1 MVANGTMDR
10 RRALALLGLKG
21 ESDAATLRAAFRQA
35 VKATHPD
42 RAGGDAARLRLVIEA
57 YGLLKAGRP
66 APVARPERPAPP
78 APPSVL
84 YLHLGPALAAAGGEV
99 IAPLPGDRRIRVAV
113 PAGLRDGDRVR
124 AGEVTL
130 TVKVVAEADLTL
142 RGDDLWLT
150 ATLPGDAPRGGRLGV
165 ATPSG
170 HKDIWIGRRALSRG
184 LVRLTGEGLPARG
197 PHAAGDMF
205 VRLRT
210 ASRSESGARSRLRAF
225 RAAWTSPA
233 L

>member
-1 MVANGTMDR
+1 MDR
-10 RRALALLGLKG
+10 RRALALLGLKV

-42 RAGGDAARLRLVIEA
+42 RVGGDAARLRLVIEA
-57 YGLLKAGRP
+57 YGLLKL
-66 APVARPERPAPP
+66 ERPG
-78 APPSVL
+78 PPSTPARTATVATPSI
-84 YLHLGPALAAAGGEV
+84 LHLHLSPALAASGGEA
-99 IAPLPGDRRIRVAV
+99 IAALPGDRQIRVAV
-113 PAGLRDGDRVR
+113 PAGLRNGDRVR

-150 ATLPGDAPRGGRLGV
+150 ATLPCDAPRGGRLGV

-170 HKDIWIGRRALSRG
+170 PRDIWIGRRALSRG

-210 ASRSESGARSRLRAF
+210 ASRPESGARSRLRAF
-225 RAAWTSPA
+225 QAAWMTPA